1 MTERTI
7 SVKEARVNLSRRSF
21 FKLTGATFAAGALA
35 EVFGP
40 ANALA
45 ADAVPELRIK
55 GAIETTT
62 ICCYC
67 SVGCGGICSVIN
79 GELVNL
85 EGDPDHPINRGA
97 LCSKGSAQFNLR
109 NIYNPESGKLE
120 PNPYR
125 LTKVKYRA
133 PGASE
138 WEEKDW
144 AWAIDEIAK
153 RVKATRDANY
163 ETTDANGVTVNR
175 TEAIGNLGGASL
187 DGEEC
192 YAVQKFARALG
203 VTWIE
208 HQARI

>member
-1 MTERTI
+1 
-7 SVKEARVNLSRRSF
+7 VNLSRRGF
-21 FKLTGATFAAGALA
+21 FKLTGASFAAGALA
-35 EVFGP
+35 ELFGP
-40 ANALA
+40 SNAFA
-45 ADAVPELRIK
+45 ADAVPEYRLT
-55 GAIETTT
+55 GTTESPS

-67 SVGCGGICSVIN
+67 SVGCGMVLSVKD

-97 LCSKGSAQFNLR
+97 LCSKGNAQFNIR
-109 NIYNPESGKLE
+109 NVYNPETGELE
-120 PNPYR
+120 LNPYR
-125 LTKVKYRA
+125 QTKVKYRA

-144 AWAIDEIAK
+144 EWAIDEIAK

-163 ETTDANGVTVNR
+163 EAVDAKGVTVNR
-175 TEAIGNLGGASL
+175 CEAIGNLGGAAL
-187 DGEEC
+187 DGEEG

>member
-1 MTERTI
+1 M
-7 SVKEARVNLSRRSF
+7 NLSRRGF

-55 GAIETTT
+55 GATESPS

-67 SVGCGGICSVIN
+67 SVGCGMVLSVID

-97 LCSKGSAQFNLR
+97 LCSKGSAQFNIR
-109 NIYNPESGKLE
+109 NVYNPETGELE

-125 LTKVKYRA
+125 QQKVKYRA

-138 WEEKDW
+138 WEEKSW
-144 AWAIDEIAK
+144 EWAIDEIAK
-153 RVKATRDANY
+153 RVKETRDRTY
-163 ETTDANGVTVNR
+163 ETKDENGVTVNR
-175 TEAIGNLGGASL
+175 TLAIGNLGGAAL

-203 VTWIE
+203 VTFIE